1 MKAPAKDQKLECVW
15 DVMEGKCEGAKL
27 LGARLSSIG
36 RGRFV
41 APRVVLWLES
51 TDLRMTG
58 VKGKTFSWILRQFEH
73 MYNIMI
79 LDFGP
84 FTSEQLLWGLLSLRH

>member
-1 MKAPAKDQKLECVW
+1 VKAPAKDQKLECVW
-15 DVMEGKCEGAKL
+15 DVMEGECEGAKL

-58 VKGKTFSWILRQFEH
+58 VERQKILTDPSAIRT
-73 MYNIMI
+73 YA
-79 LDFGP
+79 
-84 FTSEQLLWGLLSLRH
+84 